1 MFDKEVSELCTCDLQ
16 YCYLIVSLLVHDFTA
31 VNVMTTVMSNIMYNK
46 LRVECIGKRSHKSQ
60 S

>member
-16 YCYLIVSLLVHDFTA
+16 YCYLIVSLLVYKFTV
-31 VNVMTTVMSNIMYNK
+31 VNVVATVMSNIMYNK
-46 LRVECIGKRSHKSQ
+46 LRVECIGRTSHKSQ

>member
-1 MFDKEVSELCTCDLQ
+1 MLDKEVSELCTCDLQ

-46 LRVECIGKRSHKSQ
+46 LRVEYRKEMP
-60 S
+60 